1 MTQNIYAV
9 KDNKTGFENLL
20 IQPNDACA
28 RRLFTTLAN
37 EKGNK
42 INVYPADMELW
53 KLGGWDT
60 NTGLIVAMQPEY
72 MLRGTDVKEVA
83 EGGNNQ

>member
-28 RRLFTTLAN
+28 KRLFATLAN
-37 EKGNK
+37 EKDNK
-42 INVYPADMELW
+42 INIYPADMELW
-53 KLGGWDT
+53 KLGSWNT
-60 NTGLIVAMQPEY
+60 NTGVMNAIQPEY

-83 EGGNNQ
+83 ENDNQ